1 MNTSKLQAFATD
13 ARRQLTNAVHAR
25 LNTVLAPDSAARV
38 DDPRAFQFLESE
50 IERAGGGEQG
60 RRHVVE
66 RYAYR
71 GSTASSHS
79 VTWMCTDSPEPRWFL
94 PRT

>member
-50 IERAGGGEQG
+50 IERAGGCLLYTSDAADE
-60 RRHVVE
+60 
-66 RYAYR
+66 
-71 GSTASSHS
+71 
-79 VTWMCTDSPEPRWFL
+79 
-94 PRT
+94 